1 MDYDLP
7 ESVVQLKLLAR
18 DFAAREIAPYAADWS
33 EREVFPSQVFRKL
46 GDIGLMGMLVPEEYG
61 GAAAGCVA
69 FVAVMEEL
77 GNADQ
82 SVAAAWNAHST
93 IASLPLAAF
102 GTDQQKAD
110 WLVPLARG
118 EKIGAFGLTEASA
131 GSDARAIRTRA
142 VRVSGGWR
150 INGTKMF
157 ITNAGTDMSIGV
169 TILAVTEGQDGH
181 RSYVTLFVPEGTPGY
196 SKGQRLRKLGWHAL
210 DTRELIFDDCWVSDD
225 NLIGIIGGGLRQF
238 LEVLDKGRIS
248 VAALALSLASAAL
261 RLALKHAR
269 ERHQFGQPLVAFQA
283 ISHKLADMATEIAAA
298 RELVYRAAW
307 LADRGRPCVS
317 AAAMAKLYASE
328 VANRA
333 ISDSLQIHGGYGY
346 IRESEVSRFY
356 ADAKILEIGEGT
368 SEIQRNVIARE
379 LVR

>member
-131 GSDARAIRTRA
+131 ARRA
-142 VRVSGGWR
+142 C
-150 INGTKMF
+150 
-157 ITNAGTDMSIGV
+157 D
-169 TILAVTEGQDGH
+169 
-181 RSYVTLFVPEGTPGY
+181 SYQ
-196 SKGQRLRKLGWHAL
+196 S
-210 DTRELIFDDCWVSDD
+210 
-225 NLIGIIGGGLRQF
+225 
-238 LEVLDKGRIS
+238 
-248 VAALALSLASAAL
+248 
-261 RLALKHAR
+261 
-269 ERHQFGQPLVAFQA
+269 
-283 ISHKLADMATEIAAA
+283 
-298 RELVYRAAW
+298 
-307 LADRGRPCVS
+307 
-317 AAAMAKLYASE
+317 
-328 VANRA
+328 
-333 ISDSLQIHGGYGY
+333 
-346 IRESEVSRFY
+346 
-356 ADAKILEIGEGT
+356 
-368 SEIQRNVIARE
+368 
-379 LVR
+379 